1 MKQPAPRC
9 PKCGSVPGIRRY
21 DADAKGRITVTCTRG
36 VYRDGSSKKVQCG
49 EVYVIEVDKLAE
61 DVKLTTDADAA

>member
-9 PKCGSVPGIRRY
+9 PKCGKVPPIRKRGEAEGTITY
-21 DADAKGRITVTCTRG
+21 QCCGRVF
-36 VYRDGSSKKVQCG
+36 
-49 EVYVIEVDKLAE
+49 VIEVETLAE